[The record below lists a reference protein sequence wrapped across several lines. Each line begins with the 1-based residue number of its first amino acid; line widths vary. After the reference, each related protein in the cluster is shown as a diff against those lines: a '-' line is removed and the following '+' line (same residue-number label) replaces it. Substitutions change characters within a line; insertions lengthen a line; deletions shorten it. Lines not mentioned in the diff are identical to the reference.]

1 MNAFDVFKDYVA
13 LKNHFTTKTYDYFKY
28 NGKTRA
34 NADTFRH
41 RKDKIFFMKLAKHQ
55 DPKNFLVANFVESD
69 NTWIGDLAYNESA
82 QSNYMNW
89 LKRQQSL
96 SYIFTNDI
104 DYLNDNFDFNF
115 IVENGQHPPAMKLY
129 LSKKIT
135 IETLII
141 LIDVVRCFSHW
152 QKQMSDD
159 IVWKELSH
167 KLIKYKPFL
176 QYDRDKMKKILLDRF
191 KKV

>member
-13 LKNHFTTKTYDYFKY
+13 LKNHFTTKSYDYFKY
-28 NGKTRA
+28 NGKIRA
-34 NADTFRH
+34 TPSTFNQ
-41 RKDKIFFMKLAKHQ
+41 RKDRIFFMKLAKHQ

-69 NTWIGDLAYNESA
+69 NAWIGDLAYNEDA
-82 QSNYMNW
+82 QKNYINW
-89 LKRQQSL
+89 SKRQQSL
-96 SYIFTNDI
+96 SYIFTNDVEKL
-104 DYLNDNFDFNF
+104 DDKFDFNF

-129 LSKKIT
+129 LRKQIT

-141 LIDVVRCFSHW
+141 LIDLVRCFSHW
-152 QKQMSDD
+152 QKNMGED

-176 QYDRDKMKKILLDRF
+176 QYDRDKMKNILLARF
-191 KKV
+191 K